1 MAAYLRL
8 LIQNRLAAFKPG
20 SYTKDGKSKL
30 IAVLKVIGFGLL
42 MLLLYGSIAFME
54 YMLFDLLNGI
64 GQGKA
69 VVGLALLGCTMV
81 TLFYGFFHVNG
92 SLFFS
97 KDTSFLA
104 AMPLRSRTVLTGKML
119 SIAAGEAG
127 VSLLFCAPLVIG
139 YGIASHAGIA
149 YYLKSF
155 LTFALVPVLPL
166 TAAMLLSF
174 VLIRISALW
183 KRREGVTTILA
194 FVVFAGI
201 MVAEF
206 GLTNLSD
213 DEITKWLLSMLVGK
227 ESLAG
232 LLLQKLPWL
241 QWANDGILTA
251 GVNGWALQGL
261 FALVSLAVAAAAVLL
276 MGGGYMKLAI
286 RQSEAIGQVNRGR
299 KRGKES
305 IGERK
310 PVVALMWQE
319 VRDVLTTPVYAT
331 NSLFGMIV
339 TPLMICLAMFSSGK
353 VSEFVELRDALN
365 LVPRGAYLAVATGVL
380 GLMGTMCMAASSSV
394 SREGKCHE
402 IRKTYPVSGAMQ
414 LRAKVYMGIVFHGAG
429 VMVMAVL
436 LCVLLPEFL
445 MENIMA
451 AVCALPLAFLFSIAG
466 VIVDAHHPK
475 LNWKSETEAIKQNF
489 NTMIGMLLGLV
500 LMALLVGA
508 FVLLMKWGMG
518 WYSAFM
524 VVIGLS
530 LVLNA
535 LAFGWLNS
543 RSGKAYLAH

>member
-1 MAAYLRL
+1 M
-8 LIQNRLAAFKPG
+8 
-20 SYTKDGKSKL
+20 
-30 IAVLKVIGFGLL
+30 
-42 MLLLYGSIAFME
+42 
-54 YMLFDLLNGI
+54 
-64 GQGKA
+64 
-69 VVGLALLGCTMV
+69 
-81 TLFYGFFHVNG
+81 NG

-166 TAAMLLSF
+166 TVAMLLSF

-213 DEITKWLLSMLVGK
+213 EEITKWLLSMLVGK

-305 IGERK
+305 TGERK

-429 VMVMAVL
+429 VMMMAVL
-436 LCVLLPEFL
+436 LCVLLPGFL

-475 LNWKSETEAIKQNF
+475 LNWKTETEAIKQNF

-518 WYSAFM
+518 WYSAFV

>member
-1 MAAYLRL
+1 MAAYLRML
-8 LIQNRLAAFKPG
+8 MQNRLAAFKPG

-30 IAVLKVIGFGLL
+30 VAVLKVIGFGLV

-69 VVGLALLGCTMV
+69 VIGLALLGCTMV

-92 SLFFS
+92 SLFFG

-104 AMPLRSRTVLTGKML
+104 AMPIRSSTVLTGKML

-139 YGIASHAGIA
+139 YGIASHAGVV
-149 YYLKSF
+149 YYLKS
-155 LTFALVPVLPL
+155 LLAFALVPVLPL
-166 TAAMLLSF
+166 TVAMLLSF

-194 FVVFAGI
+194 FVMFAGI
-201 MVAEF
+201 LAAEF
-206 GLTNLSD
+206 GLARFSD
-213 DEITKWLLSMLVGK
+213 EDITKWLLSMLVGK

-232 LLLQKLPWL
+232 LMLRKLPWL

-251 GVNGWALQGL
+251 GANGWALLGL
-261 FALVSLAVAAAAVLL
+261 FALVSLAVAVVAVLL
-276 MGGGYMKLAI
+276 MGGRYMKLAI

-299 KRGKES
+299 RRGKES
-305 IGERK
+305 NGERK

-339 TPLMICLAMFSSGK
+339 TPLMILLAMFSSEQVG
-353 VSEFVELRDALN
+353 EFVELKDALS
-365 LVPRGAYLAVATGVL
+365 LVPRGAYLAVATCVL

-402 IRKTYPVSGAMQ
+402 LRKTYPVSGAMQ
-414 LRAKVYMGIVFHGAG
+414 LRAKVYMGVLFHGAG
-429 VMVMAVL
+429 ALLLTVL
-436 LCVLLPEFL
+436 LCALLPDFW
-445 MENIMA
+445 MENVLA
-451 AVCALPLAFLFSIAG
+451 AVCALPLAFLFSLAG
-466 VIVDAHHPK
+466 VIMDAHHPK
-475 LNWKSETEAIKQNF
+475 LNWKTETEAIKQNF

-500 LMALLVGA
+500 LLALLVGA
-508 FVLLMKWGMG
+508 FILLMKWGMG
-518 WYSAFM
+518 WYSAFLAVM
-524 VVIGLS
+524 GLS
-530 LVLNA
+530 LILDA
-535 LAFGWLNS
+535 LALSWLNG

>member
-166 TAAMLLSF
+166 TVAMLLSF

-213 DEITKWLLSMLVGK
+213 EEITKWLLSMLVGK

-305 IGERK
+305 TGERK

-436 LCVLLPEFL
+436 LCVLLPDFL

-475 LNWKSETEAIKQNF
+475 LNWKTETEAIKQNF

-518 WYSAFM
+518 WYSAFV

>member
-155 LTFALVPVLPL
+155 LTFALLPVLPL
-166 TAAMLLSF
+166 TVAMLLSF

-213 DEITKWLLSMLVGK
+213 EEITKWLLSMLVGK

-251 GVNGWALQGL
+251 GVNGWALLGL

-305 IGERK
+305 TGERK

-319 VRDVLTTPVYAT
+319 VRDVLATPVYAT

-436 LCVLLPEFL
+436 LCVLLPDFL

-475 LNWKSETEAIKQNF
+475 LNWKTETEAIKQNF

>member
-149 YYLKSF
+149 YYLKNF
-155 LTFALVPVLPL
+155 LTFALLPVLPL
-166 TAAMLLSF
+166 TVAMLLSF

-201 MVAEF
+201 MAAEF
-206 GLTNLSD
+206 GLTKLSD
-213 DEITKWLLSMLVGK
+213 EDITKWLLSMLVGK

-251 GVNGWALQGL
+251 GVNGWALLGL

-353 VSEFVELRDALN
+353 VSEFVELREALN

-436 LCVLLPEFL
+436 LCVLLPDFL

-475 LNWKSETEAIKQNF
+475 LNWKTETEAIKQNF

>member
-1 MAAYLRL
+1 MAAYLRML
-8 LIQNRLAAFKPG
+8 MQNRLAAFKPG

-166 TAAMLLSF
+166 TVAMLLSF

-213 DEITKWLLSMLVGK
+213 EEITKWLLSMLVGK

-305 IGERK
+305 TGERK

-429 VMVMAVL
+429 VMMMAVL
-436 LCVLLPEFL
+436 LCVLLPGFL

-475 LNWKSETEAIKQNF
+475 LNWKTETEAIKQNF